1 MEERE
6 LIRLAQGGDRQALDA
21 LIRLHYRDISRFLAR
36 KTASAAA
43 AEDLTQTVFLRF
55 VQHLGSYTDR
65 GLLRHYLLRL
75 AVNTGNDYFRER
87 KPSPPLEAD
96 ETLPSLA
103 CIHREAEQRE
113 LIRQARALLAELP
126 SAQRDVILLH
136 VYHGLKFREIAGI
149 VGCPSSTVKSRYR
162 QGLQKIKISLKER
175 GFDHYDES

>member
-21 LIRLHYRDISRFLAR
+21 LIRLHYRDIYRFLAR

-87 KPSPPLEAD
+87 KPSPPVEAD

-113 LIRQARALLAELP
+113 LIPAGPGRCSPGFPPP
-126 SAQRDVILLH
+126 S
-136 VYHGLKFREIAGI
+136 GT
-149 VGCPSSTVKSRYR
+149 SSFCIYTTA
-162 QGLQKIKISLKER
+162 
-175 GFDHYDES
+175 